1 MKITILTLFKDL
13 IEDYFNHSIIAKAKA
28 RGVFEVEV
36 IDIRDY
42 SLDKHRHVD
51 DAPYGGGAGM
61 LLSIEP
67 IDRALKAC
75 RSDNSY
81 VLLTSPKAKP
91 FTQEDAQRLAKKKHI
106 IIICGHYEG
115 TDARIEDYID
125 ERVSLGDY
133 ILSGGELASLVI
145 SDAMIRLLND
155 AINPDSLKEESYDD
169 SRLEYPQYTKPAVWR
184 ERAVPEVLLS
194 GHHQKIEQWRRE
206 QSLLETAAK
215 RPELLAH
222 AELSKRELEFLIKN
236 GKYKEI
242 IKK

>member
-75 RSDNSY
+75 RSDDSY

-115 TDARIEDYID
+115 TDARIEDYVD

-169 SRLEYPQYTKPAVWR
+169 SRLEYPQYTKPAVYDGKK
-184 ERAVPEVLLS
+184 VPDVLLS
-194 GHHQKIEQWRRE
+194 GHHANIARWRKKM
-206 QSLLETAAK
+206 SLLDTYIYRKDLFDKKPLTIEEK
-215 RPELLAH
+215 ILLEEA
-222 AELSKRELEFLIKN
+222 L
-236 GKYKEI
+236 KE
-242 IKK
+242 K

>member
-1 MKITILTLFKDL
+1 MKISILTLFKDL
-13 IEDYFNHSIIAKAKA
+13 IETYFDHSIIAKA
-28 RGVFEVEV
+28 RSREVFEIEV
-36 IDIRDY
+36 IDIRDF

-61 LLSIEP
+61 LLQVEP

-75 RSDNSY
+75 RKDESY

-91 FTQEDAQRLAKKKHI
+91 FTQDDARRLAKKEHI

-115 TDARIEDYID
+115 VDARVEDYID

-145 SDAMIRLLND
+145 SDAIIRLLND

-169 SRLEYPQYTKPAVWR
+169 ARLEYPQYTKPEVYDGKR
-184 ERAVPEVLLS
+184 VPGILLS
-194 GHHQKIEQWRRE
+194 GHHAKIALWRKKMALLDTYLYRKDLLDKKPLSLE
-206 QSLLETAAK
+206 EKILLEEA
-215 RPELLAH
+215 L
-222 AELSKRELEFLIKN
+222 
-236 GKYKEI
+236 KEI
-242 IKK
+242 E

>member
-75 RSDNSY
+75 RSDDSY

-115 TDARIEDYID
+115 TDARIEDYVD

-169 SRLEYPQYTKPAVWR
+169 SRLEYPQYTKPAVYDGKK
-184 ERAVPEVLLS
+184 VPDVLLS
-194 GHHQKIEQWRRE
+194 GHHANIARWRKKM
-206 QSLLETAAK
+206 SLLDTYIYRKDLFEKKPLTIEEK
-215 RPELLAH
+215 ILLEEA
-222 AELSKRELEFLIKN
+222 L
-236 GKYKEI
+236 KE
-242 IKK
+242 K

>member
-75 RSDNSY
+75 RSDDSY

-115 TDARIEDYID
+115 TDARIEDYVD

-169 SRLEYPQYTKPAVWR
+169 SRLEYPQYTKPAVYDGKK
-184 ERAVPEVLLS
+184 VPEVLLS
-194 GHHQKIEQWRRE
+194 GHHANIARWRKKM
-206 QSLLETAAK
+206 SLLDTYIYRKDLFDKKPLTIEEK
-215 RPELLAH
+215 ILLEEA
-222 AELSKRELEFLIKN
+222 L
-236 GKYKEI
+236 KE
-242 IKK
+242 K

>member
-75 RSDNSY
+75 RSDDSY

-169 SRLEYPQYTKPAVWR
+169 SRLEYPQYTKPAVYDGKK
-184 ERAVPEVLLS
+184 VPDVLLS
-194 GHHQKIEQWRRE
+194 GHHANIARWRKKM
-206 QSLLETAAK
+206 SLLDTYIYRKDLFDKKPLTIEEK
-215 RPELLAH
+215 ILLEEA
-222 AELSKRELEFLIKN
+222 L
-236 GKYKEI
+236 KE
-242 IKK
+242 K

>member
-75 RSDNSY
+75 RSDDSY

-115 TDARIEDYID
+115 TDARIEDYVD

-145 SDAMIRLLND
+145 SDAMIRLLSD

-169 SRLEYPQYTKPAVWR
+169 SRLEYPQYTKPAVYDGKK
-184 ERAVPEVLLS
+184 VPDVLLS
-194 GHHQKIEQWRRE
+194 GHHANIARWRKKM
-206 QSLLETAAK
+206 SLLDTYIYRKDLFDKKPLTIEEK
-215 RPELLAH
+215 ILLEEA
-222 AELSKRELEFLIKN
+222 L
-236 GKYKEI
+236 KE
-242 IKK
+242 K

>member
-61 LLSIEP
+61 LLSIGP

-75 RSDNSY
+75 RSDDSY

-115 TDARIEDYID
+115 TDARIEDYVD

-155 AINPDSLKEESYDD
+155 AIYPDSLKEESYDD
-169 SRLEYPQYTKPAVWR
+169 SRLEYPQYTKPAVYDGKK
-184 ERAVPEVLLS
+184 VPDVLLS
-194 GHHQKIEQWRRE
+194 GHHANIARWRKKM
-206 QSLLETAAK
+206 SLLDTYIYRKDLFDKKPLTIEEK
-215 RPELLAH
+215 ILLEEA
-222 AELSKRELEFLIKN
+222 L
-236 GKYKEI
+236 KE
-242 IKK
+242 K

>member
-75 RSDNSY
+75 RSDDSY

-91 FTQEDAQRLAKKKHI
+91 FSQEDAQRLAKKKHI

-115 TDARIEDYID
+115 TDARIEDYVD

-145 SDAMIRLLND
+145 SDAMIRLLSD

-169 SRLEYPQYTKPAVWR
+169 SRLEYPQYTKPAVYDGKK
-184 ERAVPEVLLS
+184 VPDVLLS
-194 GHHQKIEQWRRE
+194 GHHANIARWRKKM
-206 QSLLETAAK
+206 SLLDTYIYRKDLFDKKPLTIEEK
-215 RPELLAH
+215 ILLEEA
-222 AELSKRELEFLIKN
+222 L
-236 GKYKEI
+236 KE
-242 IKK
+242 K

>member
-75 RSDNSY
+75 QSDDSY

-115 TDARIEDYID
+115 TDARIEDYVD

-145 SDAMIRLLND
+145 SDAMIRLLSD

-169 SRLEYPQYTKPAVWR
+169 SRLEYPQYTKPAVYDGKK
-184 ERAVPEVLLS
+184 VPDVLLS
-194 GHHQKIEQWRRE
+194 GHHANIARWRKKM
-206 QSLLETAAK
+206 SLLDTYIYRKDLFDKKPLTIEEK
-215 RPELLAH
+215 ILLEEA
-222 AELSKRELEFLIKN
+222 L
-236 GKYKEI
+236 KE
-242 IKK
+242 K